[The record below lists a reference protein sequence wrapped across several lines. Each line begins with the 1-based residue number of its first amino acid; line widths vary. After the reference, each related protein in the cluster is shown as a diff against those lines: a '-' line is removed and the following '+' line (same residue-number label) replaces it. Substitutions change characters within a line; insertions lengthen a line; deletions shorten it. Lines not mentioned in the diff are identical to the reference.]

1 MARVLSFSKVDAY
14 FQELADKHI
23 DIKDYC
29 STSRN
34 WLIKWQ
40 LSQVFN
46 PILVFSTILVSYP
59 VMSTF
64 NRTSLFL
71 FYFPKYLL
79 MISQHKEP
87 QLIPL
92 KRLV

>member
-23 DIKDYC
+23 DIKVIAAPL
-29 STSRN
+29 SRN

-46 PILVFSTILVSYP
+46 PYFSFSTILVSYP
-59 VMSTF
+59 VMSSA
-64 NRTSLFL
+64 RSIIDHLL
-71 FYFPKYLL
+71 FYFIFP
-79 MISQHKEP
+79 STC
-87 QLIPL
+87 
-92 KRLV
+92 